1 MRSTIFGVAWQ
12 ITARFDFVG
21 IESRAFDLKEAL
33 EAQEIMVPLW
43 MIRCTLVCVVCVVCV

>member
-33 EAQEIMVPLW
+33 EAQEIMVPL
-43 MIRCTLVCVVCVVCV
+43 